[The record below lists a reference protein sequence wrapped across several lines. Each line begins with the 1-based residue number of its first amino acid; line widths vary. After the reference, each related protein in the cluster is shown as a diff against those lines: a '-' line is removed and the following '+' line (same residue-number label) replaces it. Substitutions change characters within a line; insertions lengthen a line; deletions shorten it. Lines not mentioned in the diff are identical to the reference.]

1 MDYLQAFNLNE
12 LKQNFKNARPINNKL
27 IKQTFAN
34 FKPYGKVEHDF
45 YIKDELL
52 NKNIE
57 KMSNY
62 NNKNE
67 TKYGIFQQKVR
78 LNYRKQNEKNIF
90 LRQNKIQYSKMLQNK
105 HLKNKRLEN
114 KAFEK
119 IKNTIFNKYLHIH

>member
-1 MDYLQAFNLNE
+1 MDYLQVFNLNK
-12 LKQNFKNARPINNKL
+12 LKQNFKNARTINNKI

-34 FKPYGKVEHDF
+34 FKLYGKVEHDF

-57 KMSNY
+57 KISNY

-90 LRQNKIQYSKMLQNK
+90 LRQNKIQYSKTLQNK

-119 IKNTIFNKYLHIH
+119 IKNTIFNKYLNIH